1 MSTGGESAASKIINP
16 NREVSPADLM
26 GVEPVQVMLVLHK
39 RVVDMESRMNYFRDV
54 LSNFEIQLEQNKD
67 MAVSAK
73 QVVEELRQAINNDD
87 EE

>member
-1 MSTGGESAASKIINP
+1 MSTGGESAAPKIINP

-73 QVVEELRQAINNDD
+73 QVVEELRQAIYNDD